1 MKYSRRTAF
10 LFLTIALLLSAVQT
24 VAAKDTWT
32 EVRSKNFLLVG
43 NASEKDIRKVATRL
57 EQFRESFRLLFA
69 KVKLSSSIPTN
80 VIVFKNEGAY
90 KNFKPK
96 RADGKIDNFIA
107 GYFQPGEDVNYIT
120 LSMEGE
126 DRQTFA
132 VIFHEYVHSI
142 LNTNFGKSTIP
153 PWFNEG
159 LAEYYS
165 TLEVVDGQKIKLGL
179 PLSSHLSLL
188 QEQRLIPLSQLFAI
202 TNFQLHQQGDHSRN
216 IFYAESW
223 ALIHY
228 LTHTDKADELNT
240 FFNAIIRGTA
250 PEKAFQDVFKTTYDK
265 MEGELRKYV
274 AKSTFNYSE
283 LTLKNKM
290 TVDSDMTATQ
300 IDDADSNAYLGDLLY
315 HTNRADDAEPY
326 LTNAL
331 AAKPASSMANT
342 AMGMVKFKQR
352 KFADARKYLETAIAD
367 DGKSYI
373 AFYRY
378 AYLLSRE
385 GQDEFGMIGPPP
397 TESVEKM
404 RAALAKAIEL
414 NPSFTESYE
423 LLAFIDLVSQSH
435 LDEAVDGLMT
445 ALKYQ
450 PGNQRYALR
459 IAEIYSSQNK
469 LADAETIAKK
479 ISETTDDASTKS
491 RAESLLNNISQR
503 RMYETQVEEQRKATA
518 ERLERA
524 QSGNNQW
531 GDPVD
536 PNDPDGLIRSINEAL
551 RRPAPE
557 EKRVVGVIQKIDC
570 RQRPLAYT
578 VKTPVETFTL
588 TSVDFQALDVGAYAA
603 GADQAQIGCEEN
615 ISRFNAVI
623 TYKPQSQAKS
633 LSRGELVAVEFVP
646 ANFRFLDAPPPRL
659 VKRSEEDFNGSSV
672 TGTMMEPPPGRTE
685 EETAMRRR
693 MMMQGIRN
701 ALPKPAAGQKQD
713 IGFLDK
719 VECSN
724 KGIFFVIRT
733 TAKTYRLLN
742 SSPQSL
748 RIGVFS
754 PDLAGMQFGCTVKPI
769 DVPAVFN
776 YVVKP
781 DAKLKSDGEIVALT
795 FVPKG
800 FTLEQ

>member
-1 MKYSRRTAF
+1 MKYSRLAAF
-10 LFLTIALLLSAVQT
+10 VFLSFIFLLAAGRP

-43 NASEKDIRKVATRL
+43 NASEKDIRKVAARL
-57 EQFRESFRLLFA
+57 EEFRESFRLLFA

-80 VIVFKNEGAY
+80 VVVFKNDGAY

-96 RADGKIDNFIA
+96 RADGKIDNFVA
-107 GYFQPGEDVNYIT
+107 GFFQPGEDVNYIT

-126 DRQTFA
+126 DKQTFA
-132 VIFHEYVHSI
+132 IIFHEFVHSI
-142 LNTNFGKSTIP
+142 LNTNFGKSKIP

-165 TLEVVDGQKIKLGL
+165 TLEVVDAQKIKVGL
-179 PLSSHLSLL
+179 PLGRHLSLL
-188 QEQRLIPLSQLFAI
+188 QEQRMMPLSQLFAV
-202 TNFQLHQQGDHSRN
+202 TNFQLLQQGDHSRN

-228 LTHTDKADELNT
+228 LTHTGKADELGS
-240 FFNAIIRGTA
+240 FFNALIKGVP

-274 AKSTFNYSE
+274 AKSMFKYVE
-283 LTLKNKM
+283 YTLKEKM
-290 TVDSDMTATQ
+290 TVDAGMTATT

-326 LTNAL
+326 LATAL

-342 AMGMVKFKQR
+342 AMGMVRFRQQ
-352 KFADARKYLETAIAD
+352 KFADARKFLETAIAD

-373 AFYRY
+373 AYYRY

-385 GQDEFGMIGPPP
+385 GRDELGMIGPPSA
-397 TESVEKM
+397 ESVEKI
-404 RAALAKAIEL
+404 RSALNKAIEL
-414 NPSFTESYE
+414 NPEFTESYD
-423 LLAFIDLVSQSH
+423 LLAFVDLVSQSH
-435 LDEAVDGLMT
+435 LDDAVNGLMT
-445 ALKYQ
+445 ALRYQ

-459 IAEIYSSQNK
+459 IAEIYASQNK
-469 LADAETIAKK
+469 LADAETLAKK
-479 ISETTDDASTKS
+479 ISETTDDASMKS
-491 RAESLLNNISQR
+491 RAEGLLGNISQR
-503 RMYETQVEEQRKATA
+503 RMYETQIENQRKANA
-518 ERLERA
+518 DAVSRA
-524 QSGNNQW
+524 RSGSDQ
-531 GDPVD
+531 GRDMIS
-536 PNDPDGLIRSINEAL
+536 NDPDAVLRSINEAL
-551 RRPAPE
+551 RKPAPE
-557 EKRVVGVIQKIDC
+557 EKRVVGSIQKIDC

-578 VKTPVETFTL
+578 VKTPAETFAL
-588 TSVDFQALDVGAYAA
+588 TSVDFQALDVGAYVA
-603 GADQAQIGCEEN
+603 GADRAQIGCEEN
-615 ISRFNAVI
+615 ISGFNAVI
-623 TYKPQSQAKS
+623 TYKPKSEAKS
-633 LSRGELVAVEFVP
+633 ASRGELVAVEFVP
-646 ANFRFLDAPPPRL
+646 KDFRFIDSPPPRL
-659 VKRSEEDFNGSSV
+659 LKRSKEDLSGSSV
-672 TGTMMEPPPGRTE
+672 TGTLMEPPPGRTE
-685 EETAMRRR
+685 EETELRRR
-693 MMMQGIRN
+693 MIMQGIRN

-742 SSPQSL
+742 SSPESL
-748 RIGVFS
+748 RIGVFT
-754 PDLAGMQFGCTVKPI
+754 PDMAQMQFGCTLKPI

-776 YVVKP
+776 YSDKP
-781 DAKLKSDGEIVALT
+781 DAKLKSDGEIIALT

-800 FTLEQ
+800 FTLEP

>member
-1 MKYSRRTAF
+1 MFYCWPPGRPA
-10 LFLTIALLLSAVQT
+10 
-24 VAAKDTWT
+24 AAKDTWT

-69 KVKLSSSIPTN
+69 KAKLSSSIPTN
-80 VIVFKNEGAY
+80 VIVFKNEGSY

-96 RADGKIDNFIA
+96 RADGKIDNYVA
-107 GYFQPGEDVNYIT
+107 GFFQPGEDVNYIT

-126 DRQTFA
+126 DKQTFA
-132 VIFHEYVHSI
+132 IIFHEFVHSI

-179 PLSSHLSLL
+179 PLGRHLSLL
-188 QEQRLIPLSQLFAI
+188 QEQKMMPLSQLFAV
-202 TNFQLHQQGDHSRN
+202 TNFQLLQQGDHSRN

-228 LTHTDKADELNT
+228 LTHTGKANELSS
-240 FFNAIIRGTA
+240 FFGAVIKGVP
-250 PEKAFQDVFKTTYDK
+250 PEKAFQDVFKTTYDS

-274 AKSTFNYSE
+274 AKSTFNYVE
-283 LTLKNKM
+283 YTLKNKM
-290 TVDSDMTATQ
+290 MVDSDMTATT

-326 LTNAL
+326 LATAL

-342 AMGMVKFKQR
+342 AMGMVKYRQK
-352 KFADARKYLETAIAD
+352 KYSDARKYLETAIAD

-373 AFYRY
+373 AYYRY

-385 GQDEFGMIGPPP
+385 GSDELGMIGPPP
-397 TESVEKM
+397 TESVEKI
-404 RAALAKAIEL
+404 RTSLTKAIEL
-414 NPSFTESYE
+414 NPEFTESYE
-423 LLAFIDLVSQSH
+423 LLAFVDLVSQSH
-435 LDEAVDGLMT
+435 LDEAVNGLMT

-459 IAEIYSSQNK
+459 IAEIYASQNK
-469 LADAETIAKK
+469 LDDAETIAKR
-479 ISETTDDASTKS
+479 ISQTTDDASTKS
-491 RAESLLNNISQR
+491 RADNLLGNIAQR
-503 RMYETQVEEQRKATA
+503 REYETMVEEQRKSSA
-518 ERLERA
+518 ERLSRV
-524 QSGNNQW
+524 QSGL
-531 GDPVD
+531 P
-536 PNDPDGLIRSINEAL
+536 PTDGEVYESDKDALLHSINEAL
-551 RRPAPE
+551 RKPAPE
-557 EKRVVGVIQKIDC
+557 EKRVIGSIQKIDC

-578 VKTPVETFTL
+578 VKTPTETFTL
-588 TSVDFQALDVGAYAA
+588 TSVDFQGLDVGAYAA

-615 ISRFNAVI
+615 VSGFNAVI
-623 TYKPQSQAKS
+623 TFKPKTEAKS
-633 LSRGELVAVEFVP
+633 ASRGELVAVEFVP
-646 ANFRFLDAPPPRL
+646 KDFRFVDATPPRL
-659 VKRSEEDFNGSSV
+659 LRRSKGDRDGSVV
-672 TGTMMEPPPGRTE
+672 TGTLMEPPPGRNE
-685 EETAMRRR
+685 DENAARKR
-693 MMMQGIRN
+693 MIMQGIRN
-701 ALPKPAAGQKQD
+701 ALPKPAAGQKQE

-719 VECSN
+719 IDCSN
-724 KGIFFVIRT
+724 NGIFFVIRT

-748 RIGVFS
+748 RIGVYT
-754 PDLAGMQFGCTVKPI
+754 PDMAATQFGCVVKPV

-776 YVVKP
+776 YVDQP
-781 DAKLKSDGEIVALT
+781 DAKLKSDGEIIALT

-800 FTLEQ
+800 FTLE